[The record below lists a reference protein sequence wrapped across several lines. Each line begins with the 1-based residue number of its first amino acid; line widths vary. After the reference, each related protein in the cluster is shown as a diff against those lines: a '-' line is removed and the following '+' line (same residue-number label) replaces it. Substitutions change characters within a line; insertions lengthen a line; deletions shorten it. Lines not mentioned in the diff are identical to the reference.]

1 MKKRIEQEVKT
12 VNSLYAAVASNAAWN
27 WVGTRSNGAWISPG
41 LPSCPQAAIW
51 SSPLLHLQKTTHP
64 ASARMFRNS
73 IIVFLLLDLNRDPEW
88 GLKEMRLILQGIPLT
103 RSINLLASSTLS
115 WWKFRFR
122 LSTSI
127 QWQVKYKHIRAETT
141 ALYLSLIPASIT
153 YSNNTL

>member
-1 MKKRIEQEVKT
+1 METQ
-12 VNSLYAAVASNAAWN
+12 NSQFYAAVASNAAWN

-41 LPSCPQAAIW
+41 IPSCPQAAIW

-103 RSINLLASSTLS
+103 RSTNLLASSTLS
-115 WWKFRFR
+115 WWKFGFRF
-122 LSTSI
+122 STSI
-127 QWQVKYKHIRAETT
+127 QWQKLNTYST
-141 ALYLSLIPASIT
+141 AVYLSLIPASIT